1 MMPSRLVIVAIALAA
16 AIGLTFD
23 QQQVGL
29 DFYHFWGIQHARAR
43 AETALGSPYEGAS
56 DYARVLNAE
65 VDELWL
71 EHLDRGRLNEVLA
84 EPHRISPTLGQL
96 AKSLPPDQGRE
107 LWGHSRLMTVN
118 ARRRSLDPTGT
129 PLSYAVMG
137 FLPSSYS
144 SAMAL
149 WGWVQ
154 LVTFVL
160 AGAALARA
168 LGRERLE
175 SLLFGLVAALGF
187 LPYRTDVQVGNVN
200 GPHLLLAAA
209 ALALAAGPLGRAE
222 GSQRRVPAAAV
233 ASLATLHALFKP
245 TFPLLSLA
253 LLVHALVSAG
263 KRARVAVIASA
274 AATAV
279 LIVGWTS
286 LHFDSPAVWLEW
298 LQYLTGDG
306 DKLAY
311 DLEKGN
317 LSSPLRLASSL
328 EGVPATMLAFFFG
341 FGLLAVALS
350 QAVRPGRGGIAGLLR
365 DPFALASLGI
375 VIGLAAS
382 PLVWGHYFAV
392 ALIPIAWIGL
402 GGRANWLE
410 VVALVVFVLVFS
422 PLRDALP
429 HFTAVRDPQS
439 IWRSWAAWMWV
450 PLAVAVLARVA
461 REGPR

>member
-1 MMPSRLVIVAIALAA
+1 MPSRLVIVAIALAA
-16 AIGLTFD
+16 AVGLTFD

-29 DFYHFWGIQHARAR
+29 DFYHLWGIQHARAR

-65 VDELWL
+65 VDALWL
-71 EHLDRGRLNEVLA
+71 EHLDRARLNEVLA
-84 EPHRISPTLGQL
+84 DPRRLSPTLGQL
-96 AKSLPPDQGRE
+96 AQSLPPDQGRE

-137 FLPSSYS
+137 FLPSSYP

-160 AGAALARA
+160 AGVALARA
-168 LGRERLE
+168 LGRERIE
-175 SLLFGLVAALGF
+175 SWLFALIAALGF

-209 ALALAAGPLGRAE
+209 ALAIAAGPLARRE
-222 GSQRRVPAAAV
+222 ESQRRLAAAGV

-253 LLVHALVSAG
+253 LFLHALVAGG
-263 KRARVAVIASA
+263 KRARLAVIASA
-274 AATAV
+274 AGTAALV
-279 LIVGWTS
+279 VGWTS
-286 LHFDSPAVWLEW
+286 LHFDSPGVWLEW

-317 LSSPLRLASSL
+317 LSSPLRLAASL
-328 EGVPATMLAFFFG
+328 EGVPATMLACFFG

-350 QAVRPGRGGIAGLLR
+350 QVVRPDRGGIAGLLR

-392 ALIPIAWIGL
+392 ALIPIAWLGL
-402 GGRANWLE
+402 GTRAKAVE
-410 VVALVVFVLVFS
+410 VVALLVFVLVFS

-429 HFTAVRDPQS
+429 HFTSVRDPQLA
-439 IWRSWAAWMWV
+439 WRALAGWMWV
-450 PLAVAVLARVA
+450 PLAVGMLVRLS
-461 REGPR
+461 REKRG